1 MKLSKVLNNPNNPRI
16 IRDGKFEKLKASIKK
31 FPKMMALRPMV
42 VDENMILLGGNMR
55 RKALEELGYTEIPDD
70 WVKKAT
76 DLSDEEIREFIIL
89 DNVPFGEWDYEMLAN
104 QYEPAELESLGL
116 TIQNYETLDLEGYF
130 EEHESQKEKLHK
142 ISFEYNEET
151 YTKVL
156 EKLNEMDGTNEEIL
170 LKLLKL

>member
-1 MKLSKVLNNPNNPRI
+1 MQNLKNLKMKLSKVLNNPNNPRI
-16 IRDGKFEKLKASIKK
+16 IRDGKFEKLKASIEK

-104 QYEPAELESLGL
+104 Q
-116 TIQNYETLDLEGYF
+116 
-130 EEHESQKEKLHK
+130 
-142 ISFEYNEET
+142 
-151 YTKVL
+151 
-156 EKLNEMDGTNEEIL
+156 
-170 LKLLKL
+170 